1 MPLHA
6 HLLNW
11 LMLWRADD
19 QTAGSVFVLP
29 KLSKKNVTGSIGLS
43 NTFSR
48 LIEKVG
54 IEIQKCGKK
63 PGGWREVD
71 QSSHIARISHT
82 RATHLASHLVTSRFG
97 LPHQITADMPWSFSP
112 PGDQSITQS
121 ETPECE
127 MTGIAST
134 ACAPLLTTDLFI
146 NAFKTRRDFFTFGR
160 RHAVFFCKDGPL
172 KQR

>member
-71 QSSHIARISHT
+71 QSSHIA
-82 RATHLASHLVTSRFG
+82 
-97 LPHQITADMPWSFSP
+97 
-112 PGDQSITQS
+112 
-121 ETPECE
+121 
-127 MTGIAST
+127 ST
-134 ACAPLLTTDLFI
+134 ACAPLSTTDFFI
-146 NAFKTRRDFFTFGR
+146 DAFKTRRDFFTFGR
-160 RHAVFFCKDGPL
+160 RHAVFFCEGGPL